1 MLLDSLCT
9 PQTDTFCKRSGY
21 KGSKHC
27 LLLRSLNLSL
37 PFLEDALLAL
47 VEVFDQVL
55 HYLQLYVEL
64 VCHILPLLTF
74 SDCHLDDE

>member
-1 MLLDSLCT
+1 MLFDSLCT

-21 KGSKHC
+21 KGSKNC

-74 SDCHLDDE
+74 PDCHLDDE